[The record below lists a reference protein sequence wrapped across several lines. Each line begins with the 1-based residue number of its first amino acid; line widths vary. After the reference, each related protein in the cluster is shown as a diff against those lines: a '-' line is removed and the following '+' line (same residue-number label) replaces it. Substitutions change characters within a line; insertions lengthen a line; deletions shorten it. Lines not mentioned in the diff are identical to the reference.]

1 VTVAFS
7 GAAQVEE
14 VVQSAREHK
23 AEDDVRSQLGHRVA
37 VSADGPDV
45 FLSAATEGRAPTP
58 SSRDGCDRCG
68 SQSPGAAGAAVWP
81 RSPPRPQS

>member
-1 VTVAFS
+1 MTVAFS

-14 VVQSAREHK
+14 VAQSVREHE

-45 FLSAATEGRAPTP
+45 FLSAASEGRTRRRTALIARRLP
-58 SSRDGCDRCG
+58 STR
-68 SQSPGAAGAAVWP
+68 
-81 RSPPRPQS
+81 

>member
-7 GAAQVEE
+7 GAAQAEE
-14 VVQSAREHK
+14 TAQSVREHE

-45 FLSAATEGRAPTP
+45 FLSAATEDRTRRRTAFFARRLP
-58 SSRDGCDRCG
+58 STR
-68 SQSPGAAGAAVWP
+68 
-81 RSPPRPQS
+81 